1 MASSRKFDKTIVIV
15 TPWLGAFAGG
25 AEALARSTARE
36 FSRRGIPTI
45 ILTTCA
51 QSPFDN
57 WWQDHHAPGHSTVD
71 GVDVRRFK
79 TNKVSAAY
87 RAVIEKMQNGGELST
102 ADKQAFFDYSINS
115 SDLISG
121 LEQFMNDDY
130 EILALP
136 YFYGLT
142 HSAAKTYPKRISLIP
157 CFHDEQQ
164 FYWPL
169 TGDLLANAKHIFYNS
184 PEEKEMTIR
193 NYGRAIGRKIVE
205 GTVAGVAVEIADHEH
220 NDFSPDDFSAPS
232 LPSDYFVY
240 VGRKEQGKNVPVL
253 CEWFAA
259 YAEST
264 DNNCKLVF
272 IGGGES
278 KLLPRSD
285 HFLDLGFVSETT
297 KQEVIRRSRGIINLS
312 ENESFSIVLM
322 EAWLMGVPAVVSARC
337 AVMRGHVRR
346 CNGGLYVDDISEFL
360 AALDYLT
367 HNPAVAERLAQNGK
381 SYVLRNFSFDGV
393 LARYLQAFKRKDAI
407 RVSAQAANLD
417 QESDV

>member
-1 MASSRKFDKTIVIV
+1 MPSSRKFDQTIVIV

-36 FSRRGIPTI
+36 FDRRGIPTI

-79 TNKVSAAY
+79 TNKVSAPY
-87 RAVIEKMQNGGELST
+87 RAVIEKMQTGIELST

-115 SDLISG
+115 SDLISS
-121 LEQFMNDDY
+121 LEQFMNNDY

-142 HSAAKTYPKRISLIP
+142 HSAVRTYPKRISLIP

-164 FYWPL
+164 FYWPSS
-169 TGDLLANAKHIFYNS
+169 GDLLANAKHIFYNS

-193 NYGRAIGRKIVE
+193 QYGRAIGRKIVE
-205 GTVAGVAVEIADHEH
+205 GTVAGVAVEIAGPEH
-220 NDFSPDDFSAPS
+220 RDFGSDGFPS
-232 LPSDYFVY
+232 LPNDYFVY
-240 VGRKEQGKNVPVL
+240 VGRKEQGKNVPLL
-253 CEWFAA
+253 CQWFGAH
-259 YAEST
+259 AEST
-264 DNNCKLVF
+264 GNTCKLVF

-278 KLLPRSD
+278 NLVPRAE
-285 HFLDLGFVSETT
+285 HFLELGFVSETT

-346 CNGGLYVDDISEFL
+346 CNGGLYVDNINEFS
-360 AALDYLT
+360 AALGYLT
-367 HNPAVAERLAQNGK
+367 DNPAVAERFAQNGK
-381 SYVLRNFSFDGV
+381 NYVLRNFSFHNV
-393 LARYLQAFKRKDAI
+393 LARYLQAFLRDGAI
-407 RVSAQAANLD
+407 RVSGQPAKFGH
-417 QESDV
+417 EY